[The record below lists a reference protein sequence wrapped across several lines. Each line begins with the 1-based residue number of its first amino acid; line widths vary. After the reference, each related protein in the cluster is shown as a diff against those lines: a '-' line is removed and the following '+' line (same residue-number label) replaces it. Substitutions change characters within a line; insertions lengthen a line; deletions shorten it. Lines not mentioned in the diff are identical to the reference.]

1 MSLPFRI
8 LGPLEVG
15 ADEPRLPLQARV
27 LLGVLLLRAGEVVS
41 AQRLADEIWGERP
54 PASWVNALQVYASRI
69 RKTLADAGVDAE
81 LRRHGPGYAL
91 EVPPETVDALVFE
104 RMSRSAFALVESDP
118 AGAEALIRDALSLWR
133 GPVLDGLGFE
143 SLASVEIE
151 RLNEARLGALE
162 QRLELDLVLGR
173 QREII
178 GELEQLVS
186 EHPFREGLRCKLVLT
201 LYRAGRQADA
211 LAECR
216 RARRFLVDELGLEP
230 GEELRELERAVLR
243 HDPAIA
249 APTRTKPPGRRPAA
263 GAQAR
268 RPVTAVAV
276 VIDAAGVAD
285 RDAELLETLVTGWEE
300 DVRAALETHGATV
313 VEAGAGV
320 MTGVF
325 GVAVAHEDDPLRA
338 CRAALALAHAFEVE
352 EGQLGDLGFA
362 IAVESGEILVG
373 EGSLPRGGLI
383 AAVQQ
388 LAGQAGE
395 IVLGPQAW
403 RLVADGVRVRDEDGR
418 RCLVGVER
426 GADAIPRNLARPLV
440 GRAAELELLLR
451 VFDRSLEARQA
462 SLLVV
467 SGPAGIGKS
476 RIAAELAASVEDR
489 ATVLRAR
496 CLPEEAGVALAPLAD
511 LARDLRVGR
520 GRRGLLSLVATED
533 DPDEIVARFLAVADA
548 EERVASSR
556 EETDRAVRKMF
567 EGLAAE
573 RPLLLVVEDL
583 HWAEPVFLDLL
594 EQVAGA
600 DSPLSIVCTTRPE
613 LLAERTSWAAERARW
628 STLAVGPLRD
638 TECAELLSS
647 LRSERLEVRTR
658 ARIVEASGGNPLFLE
673 QLAAMEE
680 EWADETVEPPLPA
693 SLRGL
698 LVARLDRL
706 DDGQRA
712 VLENAAILPD
722 PFSLTDLAALSP
734 ASSVGSRI
742 ESLVEREFLRR
753 ADAAATLSFGHPL
766 MRTTAYE
773 MLPKRRRAELHERYA
788 KLVGTAAHSG
798 GATDELVGHHLE
810 RAFRYRVEIAPTD
823 PSLPELAD
831 RARHLLT
838 IAGRR
843 RYEQGDVTTAISLLT
858 RARASAIAETDVPA
872 GLLLDL
878 GDALREAGRLDEAE
892 VELRN
897 AIAAAAAMG
906 DEVSEWRARSSLV
919 RLLLQL
925 PGHPIDE
932 VRAPAAR
939 TLAEL
944 TRLGDA
950 EGLASAWWVQ
960 GWLTWLECRA
970 EDTERALATSIDWAR
985 RAGDTRLEAH
995 GVNLY
1000 LGAALFG
1007 PMPVEQ
1013 AVERC
1018 LEFRRRHHD
1027 RQRIVASSVRALAVL
1042 RAMQGQFDDA
1052 RELVVLDRAILSE
1065 LGLRYLTAA
1074 ATEAY
1079 GLVELL
1085 AGDPETAERT
1095 VRVGYEQLTR
1105 MADTNALPTIAA
1117 LLGEALVAL
1126 ERYDEALAVTAKARQ
1141 HADAGDLGA
1150 QVQWRCANA
1159 KALAWLGRDKNA
1171 LRVARD
1177 AVRIAS
1183 ITDFLNLHADALVAL
1198 AEVNRLQAR
1207 SADSVN
1213 ALTQAAKLYTQ
1224 KGNLVAGARADVALR
1239 AARRSRRRT
1248 AATRPG

>member
-8 LGPLEVG
+8 LGRLEIG
-15 ADEPRLPLQARV
+15 EAEPRLPLQARV

-41 AQRLADEIWGERP
+41 AQRLADEIWSERP

-69 RKTLADAGVDAE
+69 RKVLADGGVDAE

-91 EVPPETVDALVFE
+91 DVPPETVDALVFE
-104 RMSRSAFALVESDP
+104 RRSRSAFVLVETDP
-118 AGAEALIRDALSLWR
+118 AGAHALLRDALALWR
-133 GPVLDGLGFE
+133 GPVLDGLEFE

-151 RLNEARLGALE
+151 RLGEARLGALE

-173 QREII
+173 QREIV

-186 EHPFREGLRCKLVLT
+186 EHPFREGLWCKLVLA

-216 RARRFLVDELGLEP
+216 RARRFLLDELGLEP

-249 APTRTKPPGRRPAA
+249 APTRTKPPDRRPVA
-263 GAQAR
+263 GGQAR

-276 VIDAAGVAD
+276 VIDATGVAD
-285 RDAELLETLVTGWEE
+285 RDAELLDTLVAGWEE
-300 DVRAALETHGATV
+300 DVRTVLETRGATI
-313 VEAGAGV
+313 VESGAGV
-320 MTGVF
+320 LLGVF
-325 GVAVAHEDDPLRA
+325 GLAVAHEDDPLRA
-338 CRAALALAHAFEVE
+338 CRAAVALAHALEVE

-373 EGSLPRGGLI
+373 EGLLPRGGLI

-388 LAGQAGE
+388 LAGQAGD
-395 IVLGPQAW
+395 IVLGPRVW
-403 RLVADGVRVRDEDGR
+403 PLVADGVHVRDEDGR
-418 RCLVGVER
+418 RYLIGVAR
-426 GADAIPRNLARPLV
+426 GAEAIPRNLARPLV
-440 GRAAELELLLR
+440 GRVAELELLLR

-462 SLLVV
+462 SLLIV

-476 RIAAELAASVEDR
+476 RIAAELVASVEDR

-511 LARDLRVGR
+511 LARDLQVDR
-520 GRRGLLSLVATED
+520 GRRGLLSLVAAED
-533 DPDEIVARFLAVADA
+533 DPDEIVARFLAVADT
-548 EERVASSR
+548 EERVTSSR
-556 EETDRAVRKMF
+556 EETDRAIRKVF
-567 EGLAAE
+567 EGLATE

-613 LLAERTSWAAERARW
+613 LLAERASWAAEQARW
-628 STLAVGPLRD
+628 TTVAVGPLRD
-638 TECAELLSS
+638 TECAELLTS
-647 LRSERLEVRTR
+647 LRPDRFEGRAH
-658 ARIVEASGGNPLFLE
+658 ARIVGASGGNPLFLE
-673 QLAAMEE
+673 QLAAMEA
-680 EWADETVEPPLPA
+680 EWADGTGEPPLPA

-706 DDGQRA
+706 ADEQRA

-722 PFSLTDLAALSP
+722 PFSLTDLEALAP
-734 ASSVGSRI
+734 ASSVDPTI
-742 ESLVEREFLRR
+742 EGLVEREFLRWG
-753 ADAAATLSFGHPL
+753 DAAASLSFGHPL
-766 MRTTAYE
+766 MRTTVYE

-788 KLVGTAAHSG
+788 TLAGAASG
-798 GATDELVGHHLE
+798 GGGTDEVVGHHLE
-810 RAFRYRVEIAPTD
+810 RAFRYRVEITPTD
-823 PSLPELAD
+823 PSLPELAG
-831 RARHLLT
+831 RARDLLAV
-838 IAGRR
+838 AGRR
-843 RYEQGDVTTAISLLT
+843 RYEQGDVTTAVSLLT
-858 RARASAIAETDVPA
+858 RARMSAISEADVPA

-892 VELRN
+892 VELRK
-897 AIAAAAAMG
+897 AIAAAAATG
-906 DEVSEWRARSSLV
+906 NEVSEWRARSSLV

-925 PGHPIDE
+925 PGHSIDE
-932 VRAPAAR
+932 VRAPADR

-950 EGLASAWWVQ
+950 AGLASAWWVQ

-970 EDTERALATSIDWAR
+970 EETEHALATSIDWAR

-1052 RELVVLDRAILSE
+1052 RELVALDRAILSE
-1065 LGLRYLTAA
+1065 LGLHYQTAA

-1085 AGDPETAERT
+1085 AGNPETAERT

-1126 ERYDEALAVTAKARQ
+1126 ERYDEALAVTVEARQ
-1141 HADAGDLGA
+1141 HADADDLGA
-1150 QVQWRCANA
+1150 QVQWRCAHA
-1159 KALAWLGRDKNA
+1159 KALAWLGRDKTA

-1183 ITDFLNLHADALVAL
+1183 STDFLNLHADALVAL
-1198 AEVNRLQAR
+1198 AEVDRLQAR
-1207 SADSVN
+1207 SADTVA
-1213 ALTQAAKLYTQ
+1213 ALTQAAKLYAQ
-1224 KGNLVAGARADVALR
+1224 KGNLVAGARANVALR
-1239 AARRSRRRT
+1239 AARRTRRQT
-1248 AATRPG
+1248 AAANPG